1 MTENAQSVDVGSR
14 WLSRAALMFVALAA
28 VMGWAASFVGLQDYG
43 LHQMNGFTNV
53 TAWFI
58 PGAFDGAAFG
68 TSLITYRASING
80 RSALRGRLLMWA
92 FTAVSSGINYIHQP
106 DHTAQLVAAG
116 LPMAAVAVFDVVL
129 LELRAD
135 YEARH
140 GKRGFRLRP
149 GLLMLRWIVDR
160 SGTRDAFRSQVM
172 AIPVEEI
179 AGLGNPLLPMHAN
192 AVGPKPANVASP
204 MESIVDA
211 EAGELV
217 GAPEPAETVTE
228 AENLEEDG
236 PVTPTDSTDGSPS
249 ETNGSLKADDIPA
262 DDIPADGTPADGTP
276 ADDNAA
282 DEEAAASAE
291 STDDSHEQGDSREQ
305 GDSDDHGDSS
315 EHVESASAPSDRDK
329 ADAMDSELQPSSEH
343 IDDDTQQIPVT
354 TDEQTVTPPPVPV
367 RRMTDA
373 DKRAAARR
381 DYLVSLE
388 TEKPVNGAQLGARYG
403 YSARWGREQIKAAR
417 KQRQREQRP
426 ELVGAGKEN

>member
-192 AVGPKPANVASP
+192 AVGPQPANVASTNV
-204 MESIVDA
+204 SIVDA
-211 EAGELV
+211 ETGELV
-217 GAPEPAETVTE
+217 SAPESAETVTE
-228 AENLEEDG
+228 AAEAEHPEQG
-236 PVTPTDSTDGSPS
+236 GHVTPTDSADGSPS
-249 ETNGSLKADDIPA
+249 GTNGSPEADD
-262 DDIPADGTPADGTP
+262 TPADGT
-276 ADDNAA
+276 ATDGTATDGTAT
-282 DEEAAASAE
+282 DEEAATSAE
-291 STDDSHEQGDSREQ
+291 STDDSSEHDASDDQGDS
-305 GDSDDHGDSS
+305 SDHP
-315 EHVESASAPSDRDK
+315 ESASAPSERDESEPK
-329 ADAMDSELQPSSEH
+329 DSELQPSSEQ

-381 DYLVSLE
+381 DYLASLE
-388 TEKPVNGAQLGARYG
+388 AEKPVNGAQLGARYG